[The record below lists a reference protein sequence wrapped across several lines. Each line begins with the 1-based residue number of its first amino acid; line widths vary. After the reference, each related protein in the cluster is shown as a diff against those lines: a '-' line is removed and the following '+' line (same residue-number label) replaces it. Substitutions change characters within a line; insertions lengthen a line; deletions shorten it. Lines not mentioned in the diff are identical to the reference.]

1 MCKLTD
7 LCDRVKLVLDAEL
20 YLQGKIST
28 HVPLEID
35 TSNDSVWSV
44 LVVFDCAR
52 RLYFDRNGF
61 QCDCDGTIRENP
73 VYLLIEGAIA

>member
-1 MCKLTD
+1 M
-7 LCDRVKLVLDAEL
+7 KLVLDVEL
-20 YLQGKIST
+20 YRQGKIST

-35 TSNDSVWSV
+35 TSNDLVWSV

-61 QCDCDGTIRENP
+61 QCDCDGTICENP